1 MNRETAVCR
10 KTGTKKRVFLNINK
24 RERSENISSPAAFL
38 PIQRM
43 VNISQKGH
51 QIPMGLLSIK
61 NLQPGMTL
69 SDDLT
74 DRMGRLLM
82 TRGTVLTEKYLKICK
97 MWGVVEAQIEGVS
110 GDDLNASALND
121 FDPVEIARATE
132 SVRQRFGPTDMEHP
146 AVRELMRLCI
156 LRTAER
162 KKIDSDYYY
171 PRDLNIAEETPGRRQ
186 KKSLTANP
194 LKFIGE
200 NTKLSTLPDIYRQ
213 LLDAIARPSCST
225 YDIENV
231 ISKDTNLSARLL
243 KIVNSAFYG
252 YPSKIDTLS
261 RAVSIIGTR
270 QLSTLCM
277 GVNIINIFHKIPSNV
292 INMKAFWKHSVLCGI
307 CARILAGYKNVQNTE
322 RMFTAGLLHDIGR
335 LICYNYLPKESLI
348 AVMTAKNSS
357 QLLYLVERCVFSLDH
372 ATIGG
377 HLLNRWQMPP
387 SLEDMVCYHH
397 EPQKSKNQVES
408 SIVHLADIMANT
420 MCIGTSGERLIP
432 PLQKEAWMRLGM
444 TPNILALTMEQAD
457 RQLEDVF
464 KVIYADDESKQRQ

>member
-1 MNRETAVCR
+1 M
-10 KTGTKKRVFLNINK
+10 I
-24 RERSENISSPAAFL
+24 
-38 PIQRM
+38 
-43 VNISQKGH
+43 
-51 QIPMGLLSIK
+51 
-61 NLQPGMTL
+61 L

-74 DRMGRLLM
+74 DRTGRLLM

-97 MWGVVEAQIEGVS
+97 MWGIVEAQVAGIS

-121 FDPVEIARATE
+121 FDASEIALAAE
-132 SVRQRFGPTDMEHP
+132 SVHQRFCHTDREHP
-146 AVRELMRLCI
+146 AIRELVRLCI
-156 LRTAER
+156 LRTAEG
-162 KKIDSDYYY
+162 KNDNPDPALQDFY
-171 PRDLNIAEETPGRRQ
+171 PTEETSKH
-186 KKSLTANP
+186 KKKHPVTANP

-200 NTKLSTLPDIYRQ
+200 NTKLSTLPDVYKQ
-213 LLDAIARPSCST
+213 LLGTIAKPSSST

-277 GVNIINIFHKIPSNV
+277 GVNIIHIFNKIPSGL
-292 INMKAFWKHSVLCGI
+292 INMKMFWKHSVLCGI
-307 CARILAGYKNVQNTE
+307 CARILAGYKNIQNTE

-335 LICYNYLPKESLI
+335 LVCYNYLPKESFY
-348 AVMTAKNSS
+348 AVMTAKDGC
-357 QLLYLVERCVFSLDH
+357 QLLYLTERDIFNLDH

-377 HLLNRWQMPP
+377 HLLNKWQMPP

-408 SIVHLADIMANT
+408 SIIHLADVMANA
-420 MCIGTSGERLIP
+420 MGIGTSGERLIP
-432 PLQKEAWMRLGM
+432 PLHREAWMRLGM
-444 TPNILALTMEQAD
+444 TPNILSLTIEQAD
-457 RQLEDVF
+457 HQLEDVF
-464 KVIYADDESKQRQ
+464 KVIYAHEDSRQKQ